1 MVNVSI
7 IQWNYLFKAK
17 NLTWSITLDIEY
29 LNAFIILDKRDRCRG
44 TVALV
49 HVECLERWLTESG
62 HSRCELCGYKY
73 ATKRVP
79 RHNIIRSVVI
89 WFNTVIVTRQVRH
102 IHHSPSTKR
111 WSTLSLFYKSI
122 ILIISHIFMRNI
134 KVHFY

>member
-1 MVNVSI
+1 M
-7 IQWNYLFKAK
+7 
-17 NLTWSITLDIEY
+17 TLDIEY
-29 LNAFIILDKRDRCRG
+29 LNAFIILDKRVRCRG

-102 IHHSPSTKR
+102 IHRSPFT
-111 WSTLSLFYKSI
+111 
-122 ILIISHIFMRNI
+122 
-134 KVHFY
+134 